1 MKNTGI
7 RLVRKNEVI
16 ELPSFVLFNLDCEN
30 QKHSKL
36 RVFLKVIRDMIYY
49 AGAPIEDSIMEQPG
63 RGKRRR

>member
-16 ELPSFVLFNLDCEN
+16 ELPSFVFFNLDCEN

-36 RVFLKVIRDMIYY
+36 RVFLKIIRDMIYY
-49 AGAPIEDSIMEQPG
+49 AAASVIQ
-63 RGKRRR
+63 